1 MFCLVLL
8 LGLFIMI
15 NVPFSVSIISVLV
28 SFGIRAIVKGPFYT
42 LTKRYLSSFAS
53 SNTRTKIYSAT
64 YMFENI
70 CGVAIAFLASKL
82 LEITTT
88 AHVFVMIGFIFAFI
102 FMVLL
107 KYMKTRV
114 GLKPEEYK
122 KEDISLLDLK

>member
-1 MFCLVLL
+1 MK
-8 LGLFIMI
+8 
-15 NVPFSVSIISVLV
+15 VPFSISMVLV
-28 SFGIRAIVKGPFYT
+28 LISFGIRAIVKGPFYT
-42 LTKRYLSSFAS
+42 LAKRYLSSFAS

-70 CGVAIAFLASKL
+70 CGVTIAFLASKL

-88 AHVFVMIGFIFAFI
+88 AHVFVIIGFIFTFVFI
-102 FMVLL
+102 VLL

-114 GLKPEEYK
+114 GLKPDEYK

>member
-1 MFCLVLL
+1 MSVPLSISMILVL
-8 LGLFIMI
+8 I
-15 NVPFSVSIISVLV
+15 

-42 LTKRYLSSFAS
+42 LAKRYLSSFAS

-70 CGVAIAFLASKL
+70 CGVVIAFFASKL

-88 AHVFVMIGFIFAFI
+88 AYVFVMIGCFFTFI
-102 FMVLL
+102 FMLLL